1 MATANPPTV
10 TLPDTPAESADFDS
24 AFDMFSTP
32 EGQTAPLPVDEQP
45 TEPPSGE
52 APAESGEAP
61 AESGEA
67 PAETPKLPEDKA
79 AKDKPAEPPAESD
92 EALLARLAALVGK
105 TPAQAAPAPQPES
118 VQAAPQP
125 APAIFTEAETK
136 FLQEYEQEWGE
147 VSRGEALKRR
157 AETQALVEYLFT
169 EIANELRPLAQGY
182 QELQAAAR
190 MGVIQSKVPAY
201 ETVKADV
208 AKWAEAQPA
217 YLRGAYQS
225 VLQSGN
231 AEDIADLVARYT
243 KETGTA
249 PTPAPV
255 VKPVTELPSSAK
267 QAAAALAPVSSK
279 RSTVAAADVD
289 RNDFD
294 GAFAKFAGSSN

>member
-1 MATANPPTV
+1 MSTTPPTV
-10 TLPDTPAESADFDS
+10 VLSPETAAPAAPDFDTAFATFS
-24 AFDMFSTP
+24 AP
-32 EGQTAPLPVDEQP
+32 EGQTAPEP
-45 TEPPSGE
+45 TP
-52 APAESGEAP
+52 APAPETTPEPEQAAPEPEATPEPEP
-61 AESGEA
+61 APEPTPE
-67 PAETPKLPEDKA
+67 PAVEK
-79 AKDKPAEPPAESD
+79 PPAESD

-105 TPAQAAPAPQPES
+105 PPAQAAPAPQPES
-118 VQAAPQP
+118 VQATPQP

-217 YLRGAYQS
+217 YLRSAYQS

-255 VKPVTELPSSAK
+255 VKPATELPSSAK

-279 RSTVAAADVD
+279 RSTVATADVD

>member
-1 MATANPPTV
+1 MSTTPPTV
-10 TLPDTPAESADFDS
+10 VLSPETAAPAAPDFDTAFATFS
-24 AFDMFSTP
+24 APEGQAAPEPTPESTP
-32 EGQTAPLPVDEQP
+32 EPAPEPETTPESETTPEPEPAPEPAAEKPPV
-45 TEPPSGE
+45 
-52 APAESGEAP
+52 
-61 AESGEA
+61 
-67 PAETPKLPEDKA
+67 
-79 AKDKPAEPPAESD
+79 ESD
-92 EALLARLAALVGK
+92 EALLARLAAMVGK
-105 TPAQAAPAPQPES
+105 APAQAEPAPQPES

-125 APAIFTEAETK
+125 ALAIFTEAETK

-169 EIANELRPLAQGY
+169 EIANELRPLVQGY

-255 VKPVTELPSSAK
+255 VKPATELPSSAK

-279 RSTVAAADVD
+279 RSTVATADVD